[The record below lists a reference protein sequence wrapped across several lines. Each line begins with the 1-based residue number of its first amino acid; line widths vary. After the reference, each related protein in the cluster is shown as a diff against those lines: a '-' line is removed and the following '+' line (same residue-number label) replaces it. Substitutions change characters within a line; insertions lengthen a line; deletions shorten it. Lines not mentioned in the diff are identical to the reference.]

1 MKELKESIDEFKTYL
16 NQIIR
21 DLSQLDNKDNIES
34 FKSYLTRLL
43 NEIKEENERIK
54 QWKS

>member
-1 MKELKESIDEFKTYL
+1 MKELKESIDEFKFYL

-34 FKSYLTRLL
+34 FKSYLTELL

-54 QWKS
+54 